1 MGRRHPVSLSVIQ
14 GLVLALGILMILFI
28 WGLFV
33 HQNALARTEQLDAR
47 AAEHRHVAVMVAEHL
62 RQITDRAVAIAR
74 LADPATAA
82 FGPELSRFLAADPV
96 FSRLSLYG
104 PGGEG
109 RHASHSPLAT
119 LPPGWL
125 AQVNSQVAHFGFVPF
140 LPTQTADQPLAGRW
154 RLPLLVPLADTGGIH
169 LAGIMLLELELGY
182 LAGLYQHLELGHSG
196 LIRLVDRQGEERM
209 RANGSGMVEGGHA
222 PDNPGWPKTGQHQ
235 GRVDAA
241 GAQSLFHALPEQ
253 GFAVLVSRLHDDML
267 AGFYQQRSRQW
278 LLKLLLS
285 LAIAGAVGW
294 LVRLLRDQRQFVQA
308 LEQSGQQN
316 RLLIQ
321 RLEQAHSRSSAAAAT
336 DHLSGLYN
344 RRQFIEL
351 AGRQLAEQR
360 QRRELSAL
368 LFIDLDR
375 FKSINDTLGHHTGD
389 LLLQAVAGRIRRMLA
404 AGDQAAR
411 FGGDEFVVL
420 LAGQRSESRIEE
432 WVRRLT
438 ERLSATYSLE
448 GSELNTSPS
457 IGIAICPRDAQD
469 IDGLLSCADAAMYSA
484 KRAGRGQYRFFDP
497 SLNRVDMEEF
507 QLEQALGDALRLGQI
522 RLHFQPLVRVGSM
535 SLAGYEALAR
545 WQHPQF
551 GLIYPDRFIPIAE
564 RSGFILALGREVLRL
579 ACREL
584 AQWPPERTLAVNV
597 SPMELG
603 QADFAERVLAELAQQ
618 GLDPARLELEI
629 TETSVL
635 ERQQL
640 AIQQLCRLKAA
651 GVGIS
656 LDDFGKGYAGFAHLQ
671 ALPLTRLKIE
681 RSLIAQ
687 LSNSH
692 DDSLI
697 VSSTI
702 TLAKRLALQVVAE
715 GVETAEQLVY
725 LKLAGCDFA
734 QGYHLGRPM
743 PAEQLAEF
751 EQAFS
756 TMRASA

>member
-1 MGRRHPVSLSVIQ
+1 
-14 GLVLALGILMILFI
+14 
-28 WGLFV
+28 
-33 HQNALARTEQLDAR
+33 
-47 AAEHRHVAVMVAEHL
+47 
-62 RQITDRAVAIAR
+62 
-74 LADPATAA
+74 
-82 FGPELSRFLAADPV
+82 
-96 FSRLSLYG
+96 
-104 PGGEG
+104 
-109 RHASHSPLAT
+109 
-119 LPPGWL
+119 
-125 AQVNSQVAHFGFVPF
+125 
-140 LPTQTADQPLAGRW
+140 
-154 RLPLLVPLADTGGIH
+154 
-169 LAGIMLLELELGY
+169 
-182 LAGLYQHLELGHSG
+182 
-196 LIRLVDRQGEERM
+196 
-209 RANGSGMVEGGHA
+209 
-222 PDNPGWPKTGQHQ
+222 
-235 GRVDAA
+235 
-241 GAQSLFHALPEQ
+241 
-253 GFAVLVSRLHDDML
+253 
-267 AGFYQQRSRQW
+267 
-278 LLKLLLS
+278 
-285 LAIAGAVGW
+285 
-294 LVRLLRDQRQFVQA
+294 
-308 LEQSGQQN
+308 
-316 RLLIQ
+316 
-321 RLEQAHSRSSAAAAT
+321 
-336 DHLSGLYN
+336 
-344 RRQFIEL
+344 
-351 AGRQLAEQR
+351 
-360 QRRELSAL
+360 
-368 LFIDLDR
+368 
-375 FKSINDTLGHHTGD
+375 
-389 LLLQAVAGRIRRMLA
+389 
-404 AGDQAAR
+404 
-411 FGGDEFVVL
+411 
-420 LAGQRSESRIEE
+420 
-432 WVRRLT
+432 
-438 ERLSATYSLE
+438 
-448 GSELNTSPS
+448 
-457 IGIAICPRDAQD
+457 
-469 IDGLLSCADAAMYSA
+469 MYSA

-603 QADFAERVLAELAQQ
+603 QADFAERVLAELARQ